1 MSLYLTLPSNS
12 SAQYFDGNT
21 PSHYFTKL
29 PQPIE
34 LSGEWEVG
42 LAELQFINTF
52 SNVPD
57 EQIWLTYK
65 RSGPA
70 KDVTRLI
77 DPTVHSGGRAFTDI
91 TQKVTLKGGFY
102 ESSEVFI
109 QALNKAS
116 EEEVERL
123 PNNNHPVYFKYNPAT
138 RKVSLRVFEDN
149 AFVKLSKSLQDIL
162 GFYHNTYHGPGTFT
176 SDAMVDVNQ
185 DYKSMFVY
193 CDLASPRPVGDA
205 MVPLLRTLP
214 IVADQQKVVHAIF
227 DKPHYIPLGRFQF
240 DTVEILITSDL
251 GQELSFPQGHTVVTL
266 HYRHKRSEAYVF

>member
-12 SAQYFDGNT
+12 SADYFFDNR
-21 PSHYFTKL
+21 PSHFVTKL
-29 PQPIE
+29 PQAIQ

-42 LAELQFINTF
+42 LAEIQFINTF

-57 EQIWLTYK
+57 KQIWFTYQ

-70 KDVTRLI
+70 KDPTRLL
-77 DPTVHSGGRAFTDI
+77 DPTVHSGGRVYTDI
-91 TQKVTLKGGFY
+91 KQKATLKGGFY

-109 QALNKAS
+109 QALNEAS

-123 PNNNHPVYFKYNPAT
+123 PNSNHPVNFKYNPAT

-149 AFVKLSKSLQDIL
+149 ASVTLSKPLQAIL
-162 GFYHNTYHGPGTFT
+162 GFLHSFYHGPGVFT
-176 SDAMVDVNQ
+176 AEEMVDINQ

-193 CDLASPRPVGDA
+193 CDLVTPRPVGDA

-214 IVADQQKVVHAIF
+214 IIDQQHKVIHAIF
-227 DKPHYIPLGRFQF
+227 DRPHYIPLSRFQF

-266 HYRHKRSEAYVF
+266 HFRRARSEAYVF